1 MADIIYVNEWRDG
14 RKMGQINETD
24 ESGGFTI
31 EEKGKVDEIETN
43 KLKYATE
50 FAITYSPTISI

>member
-1 MADIIYVNEWRDG
+1 MERWKKN
-14 RKMGQINETD
+14 GQINETD

-43 KLKYATE
+43 KPKYATQ